1 MKREAEVVPFKTTP
15 TDNPDV
21 CVVHVRCP
29 YCHREHRHVWGPG
42 EDDLPAWRATHCG
55 GKRNRTYWITSNYPE
70 EYIQ

>member
-1 MKREAEVVPFKTTP
+1 MKREAEVVPFKTAP

-42 EDDLPAWRATHCG
+42 EDDLPAWRTTHCG
-55 GKRNRTYWITSNYPE
+55 G
-70 EYIQ
+70 

>member
-29 YCHREHRHVWGPG
+29 FLVVRSARSS
-42 EDDLPAWRATHCG
+42 ARACSFSHQEG
-55 GKRNRTYWITSNYPE
+55 GAA
-70 EYIQ
+70 